1 MYTNLFDSRLHLR
14 ASTYIEIGEEICN
27 QYSKPLINTLERR
40 YNLNNRWHFNCM
52 CLRCEDPYEL
62 GSNLSSLNC
71 PLRRSSQKNCS
82 GSMVSDMPLNSQS
95 DWACDECGTKRP
107 WSYIMDSLNSAQK
120 VLKSMARDLDIISH
134 YERYNII
141 EAYLGGAF
149 TNNVSTIRWRRRR
162 KGLKISKIC

>member
-1 MYTNLFDSRLHLR
+1 MR
-14 ASTYIEIGEEICN
+14 ASSYIEIGEEICN

-71 PLRRSSQKNCS
+71 PLRRRSSQKNCS